1 MCVSL
6 CVPHK
11 RQQETTGAGCLRNM
25 VSTSKTKD
33 IKSSSIIQIPQKNIQ
48 TCSFDSSDQPKTHR
62 ASKKK
67 TQNISHFWSACIN
80 TGEGGGESF
89 HVASRKK
96 EGRWRPLQWL
106 HSLARSFSL
115 CRKSVCG
122 YRWNRAT
129 GHFTFQLNSQNGM
142 SLCPA
147 NQRRIYTPHLCIPN
161 NHNYFHC
168 SLLHQCMLPFYCF
181 IHCRSIKKL

>member
-1 MCVSL
+1 MCASQKAARNNWRWLFAQHGVHFKNQRHQIIIHHSNSPKKHPNLLFRQLGPTKNTL
-6 CVPHK
+6 CV
-11 RQQETTGAGCLRNM
+11 
-25 VSTSKTKD
+25 
-33 IKSSSIIQIPQKNIQ
+33 
-48 TCSFDSSDQPKTHR
+48 
-62 ASKKK
+62 KKK

-80 TGEGGGESF
+80 TGEGGGERF